1 MKILIV
7 GAGEVGFHIASHLA
21 LENKDVVVL
30 DIDPDAI
37 RRVSDNLDVQVV
49 LGSGSSPMVLEEAGI
64 QGAEII
70 LAVTNS
76 DEINLVACL
85 VADIIS
91 PSTKKLARI
100 RSADFD
106 NYHENLR
113 EAAPHIDTI
122 INPDTEVV
130 KTIYRMMSIPGA
142 VDIGEFADGR
152 LKFVGVNLEDDS
164 QLAGARLSDL
174 PAIIGEARP
183 LIAAVVRE
191 DELIIP
197 RGNDRLQSGDLVY
210 FISEEHKLLDTL
222 SLFNKYDQPV
232 KRVLII
238 GGGRIGF
245 RMANLLEEHSIYC
258 KIIERNPDR
267 CTYLAEHLNKPIVLC
282 GDGSDQELLSE
293 ENIQDMDLVI
303 TLTQDEETNVLASLL
318 AKRMGALKAI
328 TRINKFS
335 YFPLTNAIGIEQVVS
350 PRLSAI
356 NSILHHIRKGKVLSA
371 ISIKGEQAEVI
382 EAVALETSDIVEKP
396 LRDISFPKGA
406 MVAGIIRGEL
416 IIVPTGDSIIQPDDR
431 VIIFARK
438 EAISKIEKILAV
450 KLEYF

>member
-1 MKILIV
+1 LRIIIV
-7 GAGEVGFHIASHLA
+7 GAGQVGFHIASHLA

-30 DIDPDAI
+30 DKNPNAL
-37 RRVSDNLDVQVV
+37 RRVSDHLDVQVMT
-49 LGSGSSPMVLEEAGI
+49 GSGSSPVVLEEAGI
-64 QGAEII
+64 QDAEII

-76 DEINLVACL
+76 DETNLVACL
-85 VADIIS
+85 VANIIS

-100 RSADFD
+100 RNADFD
-106 NYHENLR
+106 DYHENFR
-113 EAAPHIDTI
+113 EMAPHIDTI
-122 INPDTEVV
+122 INPDIEVV
-130 KTIYRMMSIPGA
+130 KTIHRMMSIPGA

-164 QLAGARLSDL
+164 QMAGARLLDL
-174 PAIIGEARP
+174 PDIIGKARI

-197 RGNDRLQSGDLVY
+197 RGEDRLKAGDLVY
-210 FISEEHKLLDTL
+210 FISEEEKLLDTL
-222 SLFNKYDQPV
+222 SLFNKFEQPL
-232 KRVLII
+232 KRALII
-238 GGGRIGF
+238 GGGRIGY
-245 RMANLLEEHSIYC
+245 RLARLLEEHSINC

-267 CTYLAEHLNKPIVLC
+267 CTYLAERLNKAIVLS

-293 ENIQDMDLVI
+293 ENIQDIDIVNI
-303 TLTQDEETNVLASLL
+303 LASLL
-318 AKRMGALKAI
+318 AKRMGARKTI
-328 TRINKFS
+328 TRISKFS

-356 NSILHHIRKGKVLSA
+356 NSILQHIRKGKVLSA

-382 EAVALETSDIVEKP
+382 EAVALETSDIVEKH
-396 LRDISFPKGA
+396 LREISFPKGA
-406 MVAGIIRGEL
+406 MVAGIIRKDT
-416 IIVPTGDSIIQPDDR
+416 IIIPTGESIIQPGDR

-438 EAISKIEKILAV
+438 EAIPKIEKILSV